1 MSKYAKVV
9 IYPKDVANITGKTY
23 RSSWVLLN
31 KVKAHYQKGKHQVVS
46 VQELCDYLG
55 LSPEDIATHI

>member
-1 MSKYAKVV
+1 MREYAKVV
-9 IYPKDVANITGKTY
+9 IYPKDVANITGKSY

-31 KVKAHYQKGKHQVVS
+31 KIKAHYQKEKHQFVS

-55 LSPEDIATHI
+55 LSVEEIASYI